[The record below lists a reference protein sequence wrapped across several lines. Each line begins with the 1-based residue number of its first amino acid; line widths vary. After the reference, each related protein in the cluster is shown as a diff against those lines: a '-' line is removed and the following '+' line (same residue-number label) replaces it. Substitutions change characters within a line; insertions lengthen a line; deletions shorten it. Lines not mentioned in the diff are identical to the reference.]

1 MADEIKRRN
10 TPEGD
15 RISQRVKGMTEFDM
29 KMARKKTLLADE
41 KKAKKRKEVL
51 DNLKKAA
58 KEKKF
63 NSPMARQ
70 RKIDTM
76 KDKAEKRAG
85 TFFTMDEMMPL
96 KTLTSKGP
104 GELKQM
110 AKGGRAGLKGGGIC
124 KRGMNRQAIGKNS

>member
-1 MADEIKRRN
+1 MADEIKRTN
-10 TPEGD
+10 TSEGD
-15 RISQRVKGMTEFDM
+15 RISQQVKGMTEFDK
-29 KMARKKTLLADE
+29 KMARKKTFLADE

-76 KDKAEKRAG
+76 KDKAEKRG
-85 TFFTMDEMMPL
+85 STFFTMDEMMPL

-104 GELKQM
+104 GELKEM
-110 AKGGRAGLKGGGIC
+110 AKGGRAGLRGGGIC
-124 KRGMNRQAIGKNS
+124 KRGMNRQAVGKNS

>member
-1 MADEIKRRN
+1 MADEIKRTN
-10 TPEGD
+10 TSEGD
-15 RISQRVKGMTEFDM
+15 RISQQVKGMTEFDK
-29 KMARKKTLLADE
+29 KMAGKKTFLADE

-76 KDKAEKRAG
+76 KDKAEKRG
-85 TFFTMDEMMPL
+85 STFFTMDEMMPL

-104 GELKQM
+104 GELKEM
-110 AKGGRAGLKGGGIC
+110 AKGGRAGLRGGGIC
-124 KRGMNRQAIGKNS
+124 KRGMNRKAIGKNS